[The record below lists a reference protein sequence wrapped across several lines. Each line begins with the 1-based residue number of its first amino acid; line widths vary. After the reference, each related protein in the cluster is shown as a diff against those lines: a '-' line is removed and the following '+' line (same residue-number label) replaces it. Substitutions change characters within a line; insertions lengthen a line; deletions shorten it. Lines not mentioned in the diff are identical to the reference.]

1 VEAAAEAAVEQ
12 GEPCESALAA
22 SGAEQKIAVDPAVI
36 ASLFFSYT
44 PPGEPQERVTCV
56 AGQQLALQPRI
67 SVGEHSPPHPLR
79 FSVKPPLCQGLH
91 MDEVTGTITGCLD
104 MEQEVGRTHMVSL
117 NCLVGKSEGDPGVL
131 VPVSTRK
138 LEFHIVDLQ
147 SYVVQWGW
155 ADQVGA
161 NMTLKFEKD
170 KQNQAT
176 D

>member
-1 VEAAAEAAVEQ
+1 
-12 GEPCESALAA
+12 
-22 SGAEQKIAVDPAVI
+22 
-36 ASLFFSYT
+36 
-44 PPGEPQERVTCV
+44 
-56 AGQQLALQPRI
+56 
-67 SVGEHSPPHPLR
+67 
-79 FSVKPPLCQGLH
+79 